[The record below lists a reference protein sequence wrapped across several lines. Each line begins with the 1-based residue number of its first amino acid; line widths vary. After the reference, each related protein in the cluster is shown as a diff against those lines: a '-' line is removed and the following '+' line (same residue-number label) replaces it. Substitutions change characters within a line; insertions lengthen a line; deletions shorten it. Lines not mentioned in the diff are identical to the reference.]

1 MTNFLGTVLYQ
12 YTDKRKRI
20 MHLVEP
26 KIFLLSRDV
35 INTEETLE
43 WLDFNGVT
51 EEKQQ
56 YWKDIIQENSAG
68 SALSMLAGKKCY
80 MSFEIGLNPNVT
92 KIRRDIVTFIDN
104 ILKTGHGSILEHVKY
119 TFAFE
124 NVSRVFTAELN
135 RHRAGVAISE
145 ASLRYIRFENLPVW
159 IPQILQEGLDTNL
172 PESKKKRS
180 RDIFVR
186 AFQQMEE
193 NYHELLAIWQYEM
206 EKDFHTK
213 KVLTSMMRRII
224 GLGVATGMV
233 WSGNL
238 RELRHV
244 ISMRVDASAE
254 EEIAYVFSLV
264 LKRMIEEEP
273 EIFADFEQTSEGFW
287 KPKYWKV

>member
-1 MTNFLGTVLYQ
+1 
-12 YTDKRKRI
+12 

-43 WLDFNGVT
+43 WLEFNGVT
-51 EEKQQ
+51 EEKQE
-56 YWKDIIQENSAG
+56 YWKDIIQENSPG
-68 SALSMLAGKKCY
+68 SALSTLAGKRCY
-80 MSFEIGLNPNVT
+80 MSFEVGLNPNVT
-92 KIRRDIVTFIDN
+92 KIRHDIVKFIDN
-104 ILKTGHGSILEHVKY
+104 ILKTGHGSVLEHVKY

-135 RHRAGVAISE
+135 RHRTGVAISE
-145 ASLRYIRFENLPVW
+145 GSLRYIRYENLPVW
-159 IPQILQEGLDTNL
+159 IPRILQEGLDSEL
-172 PESKKKRS
+172 QEDKKERS
-180 RDIFVR
+180 RHIFVK

-193 NYHELLAIWQYEM
+193 NYHDLLVIWQDEM

-213 KVLTSMMRRII
+213 KILTSMMRRII

-238 RELRHV
+238 RELRHI
-244 ISMRVDASAE
+244 ISVRVDASAE

-273 EIFADFEQTSEGFW
+273 EIFADFTQTEDGFW
-287 KPKYWKV
+287 KPEYWKV